1 MYTTHV
7 GYVSADW
14 FATCAVVEDFDG
26 VNAVYAVMDRTV
38 FPHQVIKTFR
48 TLNEAMDHLKE

>member
-1 MYTTHV
+1 M

-26 VNAVYAVMDRTV
+26 VNTVYAVMDQTV
-38 FPHQVIKTFR
+38 FPHQVIKTFA
-48 TLNEAMDHLKE
+48 TLNEAMYHVKE